1 MRFRCFAFLLICLF
15 SHTAWSQEED
25 NIPEFN
31 TKNIQ
36 QKFSE
41 KKGPFKRENI
51 IIGGSLDLGVSN
63 TIGYFMVA
71 PSLGCR
77 VVEAVEVGIGTGY
90 TLLTDF
96 NTQSQHNFSGG
107 PYLKLYPDRSFFIQA
122 EGQLTYVST
131 NKLTYSNAL
140 VGIGYN
146 SFIGERAYIST
157 GIKLNLI
164 ANEIYRNTRFP
175 MPFFSFFWRL
185 K

>member
-1 MRFRCFAFLLICLF
+1 MRFRCYALFVICLL
-15 SHTAWSQEED
+15 SNTVWSQTED
-25 NIPEFN
+25 TIPEFN
-31 TKNIQ
+31 KKNIQ
-36 QKFSE
+36 KKFAE
-41 KKGPFKRENI
+41 KKGPFKKENV
-51 IIGGSLDLGVSN
+51 IIGGTLDLGISN
-63 TIGYFMVA
+63 TIGYFMIA
-71 PSLGCR
+71 PSLGYR
-77 VVEAVEVGIGTGY
+77 VVEGVELGIGTGY

-107 PYLKLYPDRSFFIQA
+107 PYLKLYPDKSFFIQV

-140 VGIGYN
+140 AGIGYN
-146 SFIGERAYIST
+146 SYMSERAYIST

-175 MPFFSFFWRL
+175 MPFFSFYWRL